1 MKRFYLS
8 VIALSVLGIVGVGA
22 QGDIE
27 SAASVETGTIED
39 FEHLL
44 EPSALLDFLAES
56 PDGFFLVDARTPA
69 EYADGH
75 IPKSIQ
81 IDYRDIGDQPPT
93 DDRDA
98 LIVIYCQSGNRS
110 GSATKT
116 LTQLGYTHVL
126 DWGAIGNWPYEVVT
140 GSDPE

>member
-27 SAASVETGTIED
+27 KATSVETGTIEE
-39 FEHLL
+39 FEYLL

-81 IDYRDIGDQPPT
+81 IDYRDIGDEPPT

-110 GSATKT
+110 RSAAQT
-116 LTQLGYTHVL
+116 LAQLGYTHVL
-126 DWGAIGNWPYEVVT
+126 DWGTIINWPYEVVT